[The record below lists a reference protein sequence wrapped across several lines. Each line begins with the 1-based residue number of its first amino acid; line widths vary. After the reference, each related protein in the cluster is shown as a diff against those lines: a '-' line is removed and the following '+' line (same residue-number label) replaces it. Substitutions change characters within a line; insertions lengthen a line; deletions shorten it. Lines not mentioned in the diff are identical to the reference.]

1 MKRTNPRHHTKKNVK
16 KSTVTP
22 PIISIGKRDAK
33 MLKHL
38 SSLGKGIL
46 NIKEYSRINKIPR
59 SSVYE
64 ILNRL
69 ERKDFVKRKEYDN
82 RITRKGEVYLKTTN
96 RGVGKLRREC
106 RDSKNLSTHYH
117 TFVLPI
123 SDKSKFRKERLNKIR
138 TEGWKENKLANLHQ
152 IIVDFQDAKIV
163 INPKEVRINLFEI
176 VSKNV
181 EDSDMESLS
190 RVIEY
195 TEIIKKL
202 GIETEG
208 VMVEG
213 GHWARV
219 ESVLSKFLF
228 KKVDK
233 RYFLKLSDGSKLWI
247 DNSDGHLEDETNSKV
262 VRKNMDD
269 FLDQVGINGFD
280 LTDINKI
287 KESLGFITKLEAV
300 RLTDKIEENKLIRL
314 KLERNEAMTTGI
326 NLAPGYID

>member
-1 MKRTNPRHHTKKNVK
+1 MKKEKSRHYTKKKNK
-16 KSTVTP
+16 KLTSSHST
-22 PIISIGKRDAK
+22 ISIGERDAK

-69 ERKDFVKRKEYDN
+69 ERKDFVIRKEFDN
-82 RITRKGEVYLKTTN
+82 RITRKGEVYLKATN
-96 RGVGKLRREC
+96 RGVGKPRREC

-117 TFVLPI
+117 TFTLPI
-123 SDKSKFRKERLNKIR
+123 KDKSKFRLKKLDSIENN
-138 TEGWKENKLANLHQ
+138 GWKENKLANLHQ
-152 IIVDFQDAKIV
+152 VIVDFQDAKVI

-176 VSKNV
+176 VSENV

-195 TEIIKKL
+195 TEIIKNL

-208 VMVEG
+208 VMVER

-219 ESVLSKFLF
+219 ESVLSKFLRKID
-228 KKVDK
+228 KK
-233 RYFLKLSDGSKLWI
+233 YFLKLSDGSKFWI
-247 DNSDGHLEDETNSKV
+247 DNSDGHLEDETNNKV
-262 VRKNMDD
+262 VRERVDNFLNQITSDD
-269 FLDQVGINGFD
+269 FD
-280 LTDINKI
+280 LSDINKI
-287 KESLGFITKLEAV
+287 KESLGFITKLESA
-300 RLTDKIEENKLIRL
+300 RLMDNIEENKLRRL
-314 KLERNEAMTTGI
+314 ELTKVNIQKVDIDTTV
-326 NLAPGYID
+326 NYIG